1 MTKGQVL
8 GTISATNLQEYKDGA
23 HLHFQT
29 MENGAYIDPEKYLD
43 FSLCPAANIV
53 RRGDFLNSAFS

>member
-43 FSLCPAANIV
+43 LEEK
-53 RRGDFLNSAFS
+53 